1 MLALGPNRDHV
12 IPEPQEIPEELR
24 KWPNWVVWRYGGKR
38 PDGSRPKVPLSRDS
52 DPISITDPHNWRT
65 FEEAYGELREAA
77 EQSWWVP
84 RGLGLVITGTGLA
97 VVDYDGVLDKNG
109 ELVPEVDILADYI
122 NSDAKATYTE
132 ISPSGTGL
140 HVWYASFP
148 PAMNGRSSK
157 LTLGKRKDGRR
168 VGIEVYG
175 SSDKRYLTVTGRRYK
190 DAPLTLAEG

>member
-1 MLALGPNRDHV
+1 MLELGPNQRFI

>member
-1 MLALGPNRDHV
+1 MLELGPNQRFI

-109 ELVPEVDILADYI
+109 ELVPEVDVLADYI

>member
-1 MLALGPNRDHV
+1 MLALGPNQGYV

-24 KWPNWVVWRYGGKR
+24 KWPNWVVWRYGAKR
-38 PDGSRPKVPLSRDS
+38 PDGSRPKVPQGRDG
-52 DPISITDPHNWRT
+52 DRVSITDPRNWRT
-65 FEEAYGELREAA
+65 FEQAYGELQEAA
-77 EQSWWVP
+77 EQAWWVL
-84 RGLGLVITGTGLA
+84 RGLGFVITGTGLA
-97 VVDYDGVLDKNG
+97 VVDYDGVLDANG

-140 HVWYASFP
+140 HVWYSSFP

-190 DAPLTLAEG
+190 DAPPTLAEG